1 MFGKKQHYTLDISG
15 LTLVT
20 GGKLL
25 VELKQENCQILLTT
39 EGKDFKLLI
48 RQALESVHITAHI
61 TRMVFESN
69 FTAMYYTCVFKVYH
83 IFTTNNKVLENSS

>member
-1 MFGKKQHYTLDISG
+1 MLCEKQQYPLDISG

-25 VELKQENCQILLTT
+25 VELKQKNCQILLTT

-61 TRMVFESN
+61 TRMDFAEQFNCHMSY
-69 FTAMYYTCVFKVYH
+69 MC
-83 IFTTNNKVLENSS
+83 L